1 MIQQLQR
8 NRDSSFQAVSCGE
21 EYSSQREHK
30 HFHSLNIENDLQI
43 RFELPREGNFRLR
56 LEQEITQVCRF
67 NTKTTRW
74 FIKQLEWEFWTKICF
89 QLHGMA
95 FFSSVDDVFFFTHFK
110 QVPLARIMSL
120 NHNRILSSIARVH
133 VEPLGEPGE
142 LLEEHLRMTLEHGT
156 TSQRLL
162 IPIWVSAFL
171 FW

>member
-1 MIQQLQR
+1 MGLMIQQLQR

-56 LEQEITQVCRF
+56 LEQEITQV
-67 NTKTTRW
+67 
-74 FIKQLEWEFWTKICF
+74 
-89 QLHGMA
+89 
-95 FFSSVDDVFFFTHFK
+95 
-110 QVPLARIMSL
+110 PLARIMSL